1 MKTVYVLNG
10 PNLNLIGTREAGD
23 DGQASLAEIERRLRD
38 RAATAERDIVF
49 LQTNHEGDLVD
60 WIHEAGSAGAPVILN
75 AGAYSHTSI
84 ALHDAIRGARARV
97 IEVHMANVHAR
108 ERYRQRFAIAPV
120 AQGVIMGFGAL
131 SYELA
136 LDALLAPEAERSE

>member
-10 PNLNLIGTREAGD
+10 PNLNLVGTRQAGE
-23 DGQASLAEIERRLRD
+23 DGQASLTEVEQRLRD
-38 RAATAERDIVF
+38 RAGKAELDIVF

-84 ALHDAIRGARARV
+84 ALHDAIRGARATV

-108 ERYRQRFAIAPV
+108 ETFRQRFAIAPV
-120 AQGVIMGFGAL
+120 AQGVIMGFGAR

-136 LDALLAPEAERSE
+136 LDALLVPEVKQSE

>member
-10 PNLNLIGTREAGD
+10 PNLNLVGTRQAGD
-23 DGQASLAEIERRLRD
+23 DGQASLAEVEQRLRD
-38 RAATAERDIVF
+38 RAGKAELDIVF

-84 ALHDAIRGARARV
+84 ALHDAIRGARATV
-97 IEVHMANVHAR
+97 IEVHMANIHAR
-108 ERYRQRFAIAPV
+108 EPFRQRFAIAPV
-120 AQGVIMGFGAL
+120 AQGVIMGFGART
-131 SYELA
+131 YELA
-136 LDALLAPEAERSE
+136 LDALLAPEVKRSE